1 MFTGV
6 EPRTNR
12 GIGSFDVIQP
22 FIQPGWR
29 RKETKDW
36 GHLSLWFKMM
46 PEMWCLQH
54 VKVPKMEVIAVITR
68 CLVNGH
74 DSGTNWLEV
83 PIPYIFLAY
92 FLGLCKGIYPQN
104 MVLYGTNVPPCIGSW
119 RSPIEE
125 MFCAFNMFQHV
136 STKIFV
142 FFRIWKAFFEMMPH
156 NMPLKSLW
164 TQVQPPN
171 VSEGTTGWGNRLIFS
186 IFRELLQGLKRI
198 NPQFLRIDF
207 RKLTYAWTYKDGRII
222 LY

>member
-22 FIQPGWR
+22 FIQPGRR

-83 PIPYIFLAY
+83 PIPDIFLAY
-92 FLGLCKGIYPQN
+92 FLGLCKGIYPKN

-125 MFCAFNMFQHV
+125 MFCAFNMFQRRFLFFSV
-136 STKIFV
+136 SGRPFSK
-142 FFRIWKAFFEMMPH
+142 WCP
-156 NMPLKSLW
+156 
-164 TQVQPPN
+164 
-171 VSEGTTGWGNRLIFS
+171 TTCHWNPYGSRS
-186 IFRELLQGLKRI
+186 
-198 NPQFLRIDF
+198 NPQMFPKVRLDEGIVWFLAYSENCF
-207 RKLTYAWTYKDGRII
+207 KAWKESIPSFCE
-222 LY
+222 